1 MNRQFSKGESFM
13 NVFAPRVMVWVV
25 ALVFATQLAR
35 AADDSSLTSIV
46 PEGKWEVAVEG
57 LGFSDG
63 LTCDREGNLYFSDLR
78 AKPAVIWKLAPDGTK
93 IKVAEG
99 TARSGLRMG
108 ADGELYACGSKQV
121 AVYDLPSGKETI
133 LAEGLQPNDLTISAK
148 GFLYFT
154 ETGKKQVTMVD
165 VKTKSVKSADVGIG
179 KPNGIALS
187 PDQSVLYVSDY
198 GGINVW
204 AFKVAED
211 GTLSDKKP
219 LMTMKAPEKAPTVA
233 GGDGM
238 STDSEGRAYVTT
250 ALGVQVFEKDGK
262 LLGILP
268 KPAPNAAL
276 VSVGFAG
283 KDFDTLYIA
292 CGDKIYKRKAIA
304 KGTAPAV
311 AAR

>member
-1 MNRQFSKGESFM
+1 MLSIRRGLMVLAASM
-13 NVFAPRVMVWVV
+13 LLMVRVG
-25 ALVFATQLAR
+25 L
-35 AADDSSLTSIV
+35 AADDSSLSSII
-46 PEGKWEVAVEG
+46 PDGNWQIAVEG
-57 LGFSDG
+57 LGFADG

-78 AKPAVIWKLAPDGTK
+78 AKPAVLWKLAPDGTK
-93 IKVAEG
+93 TKVAEG
-99 TARSGLRMG
+99 QSRSGLRMG
-108 ADGELYACGSKQV
+108 ADGKLYACGSKQI
-121 AVYDLPSGKETI
+121 AVYELPSGKETI
-133 LAEGLQPNDLTISAK
+133 LAEGLQPNDLTVSAR
-148 GFLYFT
+148 GFVYFT

-165 VKTKSVKSADVGIG
+165 VKTKSVKAVDVGIS

-204 AFKVAED
+204 SFKVAED

-219 LMTMKAPEKAPTVA
+219 LMTMKAPEKTPTVA

-238 STDSEGRAYVTT
+238 CTDSEGRAYVTT
-250 ALGVQVFEKDGK
+250 ALGVQVFAKDGK

-268 KPAPNAAL
+268 KPIASAAL

-292 CGDKIYKRKAIA
+292 CGDKIYKRKANA
-304 KGTAPAV
+304 KGMA
-311 AAR
+311 

>member
-1 MNRQFSKGESFM
+1 MLKARRALL
-13 NVFAPRVMVWVV
+13 VCFAIGL
-25 ALVFATQLAR
+25 LVCQPGWG
-35 AADDSSLTSIV
+35 ADDPSLSSIV
-46 PEGKWEVAVEG
+46 PDGKWEVAVEG

-63 LTCDREGNLYFSDLR
+63 LTCDGEGNLYFSDLR

-93 IKVAEG
+93 TKVAEG
-99 TARSGLRMG
+99 QSRSGLRMG
-108 ADGELYACGSKQV
+108 ADGKLYACGSGKI
-121 AVYDLPSGKETI
+121 AVYELADGKETI
-133 LAEGLQPNDLTISAK
+133 LADGLQPNDLTASAK
-148 GFLYFT
+148 GFVYFT

-165 VKTKSVKSADVGIG
+165 VKNKSVKAVDTGIS

-219 LMTMKAPEKAPTVA
+219 LMTMKAPEKNPNVA
-233 GGDGM
+233 AGDGM
-238 STDSEGRAYVTT
+238 STDSDGRAYVTS

-283 KDFDTLYIA
+283 KEFDTLYIA
-292 CGDKIYKRKAIA
+292 CGDKIYKRKSNA
-304 KGTAPAV
+304 KGAEK
-311 AAR
+311 R

>member
-1 MNRQFSKGESFM
+1 MLGKLRALIVCVS
-13 NVFAPRVMVWVV
+13 VV
-25 ALVFATQLAR
+25 LCVVKISS
-35 AADDSSLTSIV
+35 AADDTALSTIV
-46 PEGKWEVAVEG
+46 PDGNWQIAVEG

-93 IKVAEG
+93 TKVAEG
-99 TARSGLRMG
+99 QSRSGLRMG
-108 ADGELYACGSKQV
+108 ADGKLYACGSKQIG
-121 AVYDLPSGKETI
+121 AYELPSGKETI
-133 LAEGLQPNDLTISAK
+133 LAEGLQPNDLAVSAK
-148 GFLYFT
+148 GFVYFT

-165 VKTKSVKSADVGIG
+165 VKTKSVKAVDVGIS
-179 KPNGIALS
+179 KPNGIALG

-204 AFKVAED
+204 SFKVADD

-219 LMTMKAPEKAPTVA
+219 LMTMKAPEKTPTVA

-238 STDSEGRAYVTT
+238 TTDSDGRAYVTT
-250 ALGVQVFEKDGK
+250 ALGVQIFEKDGK

-292 CGDKIYKRKAIA
+292 CGDKIYKRKSNA
-304 KGTAPAV
+304 KGATTALAEQ
-311 AAR
+311 